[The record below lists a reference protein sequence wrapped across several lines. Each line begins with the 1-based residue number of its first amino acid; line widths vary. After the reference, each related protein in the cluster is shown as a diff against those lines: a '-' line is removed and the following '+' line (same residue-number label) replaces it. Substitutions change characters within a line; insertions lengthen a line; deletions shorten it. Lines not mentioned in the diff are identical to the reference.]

1 MTQTLINSQ
10 TPKGPYPGSISAGD
24 LTLAFVGADTSNGNS
39 FKLTGREV
47 LLAYNS
53 DASAHH
59 LTITSTADSR
69 GRSADIS
76 SYSIATLTHAAFS
89 FLSGTEGWEQ
99 TDGTAHILADDAT
112 VKLAVLYL
120 QR

>member
-24 LTLAFVGADTSNGNS
+24 LALAFSAADTSNGNS
-39 FKLTGREV
+39 FKLTGHEV

-59 LTITSTADSR
+59 LTITSTPDSR
-69 GRSADIS
+69 GRSADIA
-76 SYSIATLTHAAFS
+76 SYSIPATSHAAFS
-89 FLSGTEGWEQ
+89 FLSGQEGWIE
-99 TDGTAHILADDAT
+99 TDGTAHISADDTT
-112 VKLAVLYL
+112 VKLAVLYV